1 MLLMSTVAVAQVG
14 DDTTKP
20 ILNSWGMTAPQTK
33 KLDVVA
39 NSTLTDDTATKL
51 NALLATLK
59 AKGYM

>member
-1 MLLMSTVAVAQVG
+1 MPYAAYASINADVATPSYIVFAP
-14 DDTTKP
+14 P
-20 ILNSWGMTAPQTK
+20 IK